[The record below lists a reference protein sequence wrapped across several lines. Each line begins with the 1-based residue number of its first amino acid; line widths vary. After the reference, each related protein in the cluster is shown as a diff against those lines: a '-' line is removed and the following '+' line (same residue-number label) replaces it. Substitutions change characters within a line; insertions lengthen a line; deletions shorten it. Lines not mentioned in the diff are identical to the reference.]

1 MKKGFTLMELLVVI
15 VIVGIVTV
23 TTIVLFDRV
32 QNSTEEEN
40 LVNIYKDIEY
50 SAKTYL
56 DLNDSWLSTFNENK
70 EVYISL
76 SELQNMNYISNDLV
90 NPITKENIPT
100 SYLVKVY
107 VENVNTTSEYV
118 NTCIINI
125 SIDSG
130 NNEIVSCIANS
141 NGESNNCCDY

>member
-56 DLNDSWLSTFNENK
+56 DLNDSR
-70 EVYISL
+70 
-76 SELQNMNYISNDLV
+76 
-90 NPITKENIPT
+90 
-100 SYLVKVY
+100 
-107 VENVNTTSEYV
+107 
-118 NTCIINI
+118 
-125 SIDSG
+125 
-130 NNEIVSCIANS
+130 
-141 NGESNNCCDY
+141 